1 MWSDLPE
8 QLLCR
13 IFREVK
19 LGNTDALISKVSLR
33 GVCQSWRCA
42 FYSPDTWRDT
52 ESNRS
57 LRDQAVLSCNSD
69 GLKRRI
75 LAGGLENMTSLKLT
89 LAQDEGLDW
98 DPIFW
103 HICKCQ
109 ALQELHVK
117 HNAGLREDLLEWL
130 IWGPANLVAL
140 QRFML
145 HAEWEAN
152 SDTST
157 LFGKVSVP
165 PTCVVHI
172 HVSME
177 GDTYL
182 YGDSD
187 EQACVPPIAHGLAKQ
202 LKSLHVVLHCYVGGE
217 IAVCV
222 PLERL
227 ASCEQLSHATFEVQ
241 TEAYGDLT
249 VSIQSLQQAPD
260 CLQSIDIH
268 IADYY
273 NRQGRAPHPL
283 KLNHDGWELK
293 RQAATDKRRQFELV
307 RK

>member
-13 IFREVK
+13 IFRKVK
-19 LGNTDALISKVSLR
+19 LGDTDTLISKVSLR
-33 GVCQSWRCA
+33 DVCQSWRCA
-42 FYSPDTWRDT
+42 FYSPDTWHDT

-57 LRDQAVLSCNSD
+57 LRDQPVLTCNSN

-75 LAGGLENMTSLKLT
+75 LAGGLENMTSLKLK
-89 LAQDEGLDW
+89 LAHNEGRDW

-109 ALQELHVK
+109 ALKELHIEHSAVPS
-117 HNAGLREDLLEWL
+117 EDLLEWL
-130 IWGPANLVAL
+130 IWGPANLEAL
-140 QRFML
+140 QKFTL
-145 HAEWEAN
+145 HAEWEADY
-152 SDTST
+152 DTST
-157 LFGKVSVP
+157 LFGKVIVP

-177 GDTYL
+177 GYTRDEA
-182 YGDSD
+182 SD
-187 EQACVPPIAHGLAKQ
+187 DVACVPPIAYGLAKQ
-202 LKSLHVVLHCYVGGE
+202 LKSLHVVLQSIYHHK
-217 IAVCV
+217 ADVCV
-222 PLERL
+222 QLERL
-227 ASCEQLSHATFEVQ
+227 ASCELLSHATFEVQ
-241 TEAYGDLT
+241 IKAPVALT
-249 VSIQSLQQAPD
+249 VSIQNLQQAPD

-268 IADYY
+268 IDEHY

-293 RQAATDKRRQFELV
+293 RQAATDKQRQFELV